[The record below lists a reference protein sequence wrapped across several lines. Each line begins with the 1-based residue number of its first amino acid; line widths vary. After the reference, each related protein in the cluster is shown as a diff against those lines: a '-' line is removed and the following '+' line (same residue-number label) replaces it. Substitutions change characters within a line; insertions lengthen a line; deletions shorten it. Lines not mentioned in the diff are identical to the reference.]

1 MTTTSV
7 RIDAQRWLVPPD
19 YLFDGAAWPRSDGRA
34 GAGRGAA
41 WYVGDDTG
49 DYVLRH
55 FRRGGLVARFSEA
68 HYVATGAAS
77 SRGFREFEILE
88 HLRAE
93 GLPVPAPAAAGY
105 WRRGLLYRAAIL
117 TVSIPDSETL
127 AARLARAPI
136 DEAQWRTLGELVA
149 RLHAAGAWHA
159 DLNAHNVLLDAA
171 GDFHLIDFDRARLRA
186 PGDWTQA
193 NLARLNRSLEKLR
206 AQGPCH
212 TDAADWVA
220 FTEGYAA
227 SSSASA
233 S

>member
-1 MTTTSV
+1 MTTSSV

-19 YLFDGAAWPRSDGRA
+19 YLFDGAAWPRNTGRA

-41 WYVGDDTG
+41 WFVSDGTG

-55 FRRGGLVARFSEA
+55 FRRGGLVARLSQA

-77 SRGFREFEILE
+77 SRGFREFEILQ
-88 HLRAE
+88 HLRAR

-105 WRRGLLYRAAIL
+105 WRRGMFYRAAIL

-127 AARLARAPI
+127 AARLAREPL
-136 DEAQWRTLGELVA
+136 DEAQWRTLGTLIA
-149 RLHAAGAWHA
+149 RFHAAGAWHA
-159 DLNAHNVLLDAA
+159 DLNAHNVLIDAA

-186 PGDWTQA
+186 PGGWSQA
-193 NLARLNRSLEKLR
+193 NLARLHRSLEKLR
-206 AQGPCH
+206 TQGDFH
-212 TDAADWVA
+212 ADAADWTA
-220 FTEGYAA
+220 LTQGYAT

>member
-1 MTTTSV
+1 M
-7 RIDAQRWLVPPD
+7 
-19 YLFDGAAWPRSDGRA
+19 
-34 GAGRGAA
+34 
-41 WYVGDDTG
+41 
-49 DYVLRH
+49 
-55 FRRGGLVARFSEA
+55 
-68 HYVATGAAS
+68 
-77 SRGFREFEILE
+77 
-88 HLRAE
+88 
-93 GLPVPAPAAAGY
+93 
-105 WRRGLLYRAAIL
+105 
-117 TVSIPDSETL
+117 

-212 TDAADWVA
+212 TDADDWVA